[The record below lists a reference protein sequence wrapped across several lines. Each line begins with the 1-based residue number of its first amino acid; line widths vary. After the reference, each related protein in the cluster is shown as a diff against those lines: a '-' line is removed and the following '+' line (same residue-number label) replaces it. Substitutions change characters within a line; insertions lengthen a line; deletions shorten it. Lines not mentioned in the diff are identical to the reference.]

1 LPKQQIKDNVWSD
14 RLKGADRYYEQW
26 EKRFRCNELEKYV
39 EGLQWRNQLEMGY
52 DPYVINKFYEIIEL
66 KVAKYIPSFPN
77 FVLTP
82 KPFAQEWDFETAART
97 TQIKE
102 DFLNTLISN
111 DKQYFTEEAELA
123 YKDSFTRFGIIEVG
137 YAADWIQNPNAQE
150 PLLKKNTDREA
161 KGKSGRKIVDEPP
174 ELPYNERVFF
184 KHIPA
189 KRFRV
194 GGIDNKYL
202 DHCGWCGYY
211 EFVDK
216 DDLLALPKLMNRDK
230 IENAQGSTDLMDD
243 SLDIETNDNK
253 PIRFPN
259 SLKIWKLWDM
269 RAKVQLVVLDSP
281 AVTVF
286 QRTFKR
292 LPLIDFRPDRRV
304 RTSGFYPIPPSYQWL
319 SPQNEINE
327 TREQLRAHRRRFI
340 RKFWVEEGAMDD
352 EEIEKWE
359 TGPDGAL
366 VKVKPGRNGPQ
377 AVQDANLGAA
387 IAETIPLSADDLNRI
402 SGTTNEEQGV
412 SDRTTATQAKLV
424 DARSSVRGSKD
435 QDRIV
440 DWFSRMGREA
450 LLIAKEKMVLGTWV
464 KSQMG
469 EGPFSELSR
478 YASMDP
484 KVQELLAQVFGDVG
498 RSLQAMVPIYKW
510 ITSEDLSSDYDAKV
524 EVDLVSMSQSIQQ
537 IELQK
542 LVQFLSMM
550 TQFPM
555 VAFSPILI
563 RELAYRIGYR
573 NERVLAE
580 FQKMAL
586 LMELGRM
593 QQMGGVPGA
602 QPPVQMPNNGNVG
615 QQITQQMNPPM
626 QSQINDQLKQQIPQ
640 MMQTQ

>member
-1 LPKQQIKDNVWSD
+1 LAKQQIKDNVWSD
-14 RLKGADRYYEQW
+14 RLKAADRYYEQW

-66 KVAKYIPSFPN
+66 KVAKFVPSFPN

-97 TQIKE
+97 TQTKE
-102 DFLNTLISN
+102 DFLNTLVDN
-111 DKQYFTEEAELA
+111 DKVHFTEECELA
-123 YKDSFTRFGIIEVG
+123 YKDHFTRFGIIEVG
-137 YAADWIQNPNAQE
+137 YSADWIQNPNAQE
-150 PLLKKNTDREA
+150 PLLKKNTDQDK
-161 KGKSGRKIVDEPP
+161 KGESGRKIVDQPP
-174 ELPYNERVFF
+174 ELPYNERIFF
-184 KHIPA
+184 KHVPA

-211 EFVDK
+211 EYIDK
-216 DDLLALPKLMNRDK
+216 DDLLALKIMNRDK
-230 IENAQGSTDLMDD
+230 VENAQGSIDLMDD

-259 SLKIWKLWDM
+259 SLKIWKLWDL
-269 RAKVQLVVLDSP
+269 RARLQLIVLDSP
-281 AVTVF
+281 SVTVF
-286 QRTFKR
+286 QRSFKR

-340 RKFWVEEGAMDD
+340 RKFFVEEGAMDD
-352 EEIEKWE
+352 AEIEKWE
-359 TGPDGAL
+359 TGPDGSL
-366 VKVKPGRNGPQ
+366 VKVKPGRNGPT
-377 AVQDANLGAA
+377 AVQDANLGSA
-387 IAETIPLSADDLNRI
+387 IAESIPLSADDLNRI

-440 DWFSRMGREA
+440 GWFSRMGREA
-450 LLIAKEKMVLGTWV
+450 LLLAKEKMAIGTWI
-464 KSQMG
+464 KTLSP

-478 YASMDP
+478 YSSMDP
-484 KVQELLAQVFGDVG
+484 QIQQKLGQIFGNVG
-498 RSLQAMVPIYKW
+498 QTIQNLKPIYKW
-510 ITSEDLSSDYDAKV
+510 ITSEDLSGDFDFGV

-542 LVQFLSMM
+542 LVQFLSML

-586 LMELGRM
+586 MMELGRM
-593 QQMGGVPGA
+593 QQMGAAAPGG
-602 QPPVQMPNNGNVG
+602 QPGQPQLPEPGGNA
-615 QQITQQMNPPM
+615 QQITQQMQPNTTAQM
-626 QSQINDQLKQQIPQ
+626 SDQLKNNLPQ
-640 MMQTQ
+640 LMQ